1 MKKCFKL
8 FLSLVFMTMFIS
20 GCGKSD
26 VEKLYD
32 SFLKMPMGS
41 KIEVVMDKWGK
52 NIVVL
57 NEKRV
62 SYKLRWD
69 YDLGSIQGFFLHDKL
84 GSKSI
89 SKKVVFELAKEKGLL
104 VPEEKLPERL
114 PYTFERYDQVKEEL
128 GKEGLVYIHAY
139 HPGSHSI
146 VYIWFDKTGK
156 AYTHRFNADV
166 DGLTK

>member
-1 MKKCFKL
+1 MRKL
-8 FLSLVFMTMFIS
+8 ISLLLMLVFTTIFIG

-41 KIEVVMDKWGK
+41 RIEVAVEKWGK

-57 NEKRV
+57 KETRV
-62 SYKLRWD
+62 SYSLRWD
-69 YDLGSIQGFFLHDKL
+69 YKLGNIQGYFLHDKL

-89 SKKVVFELAKEKGLL
+89 SKDVAFELAKEKGLL
-104 VPEEKLPERL
+104 VSEEKLPEML
-114 PYTFERYDQVKEEL
+114 PYTLKSYDQVKQAI
-128 GKEGLVYIHAY
+128 GKEGLVYIHSY
-139 HPGSHSI
+139 HFASHSI

-156 AYTHRFNADV
+156 AYTHTFKADAN
-166 DGLTK
+166 GLAK